1 MTAYRQ
7 NAANAY
13 ANVGFETGI
22 TAASPHQLITLL
34 FDGALTA
41 IANAR
46 QLTEAQDII
55 GKGEAINK
63 ATLIIDSGLRAALNL
78 EQGGELAKN
87 LDDLYQYM
95 LKRLV
100 EAHLH
105 NKLEFLDEV
114 TQLLND
120 IKSAWATLDPQ
131 TAVDESASQ
140 ANASIHVAG

>member
-1 MTAYRQ
+1 MSGYQQKAIHAYT
-7 NAANAY
+7 NI
-13 ANVGFETGI
+13 GFETGI

-46 QLTEAQDII
+46 QLTEAKDII